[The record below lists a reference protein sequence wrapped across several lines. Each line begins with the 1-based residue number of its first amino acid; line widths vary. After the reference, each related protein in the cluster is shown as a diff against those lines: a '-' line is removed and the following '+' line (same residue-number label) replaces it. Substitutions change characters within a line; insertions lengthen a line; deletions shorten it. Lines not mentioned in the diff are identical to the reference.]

1 VLLCALLT
9 ILPQR
14 GWSEAKVLIPDQQH
28 DKMTVE
34 LHSIG
39 DDVLFYIGDPQ
50 AFLALRARPG
60 SIPPYVRFT
69 NSGRVVM
76 LRILD
81 QTLFE
86 NLNPAEQE
94 YLDGDAEDER
104 PSESVPEKQ
113 SWEIRLSPASPG
125 TFVLHV
131 EDGKGVFDFTDLEVK
146 DVYLQGDSSRI
157 EVQFERPNII
167 PLERMKITMNG
178 GELDFTGV
186 LNARAKSV
194 TLQIP
199 RTKCRVELRGKPFDG
214 TSEIFFEETPRSLEI
229 TVSRKVGV
237 RISGLVEN
245 VVRFNHK
252 DMRRDGNSLVSAN
265 YADNK
270 CKVQLHFT
278 QPIPNL
284 EVDWD

>member
-1 VLLCALLT
+1 
-9 ILPQR
+9 
-14 GWSEAKVLIPDQQH
+14 
-28 DKMTVE
+28 M
-34 LHSIG
+34 
-39 DDVLFYIGDPQ
+39 
-50 AFLALRARPG
+50 
-60 SIPPYVRFT
+60 
-69 NSGRVVM
+69 
-76 LRILD
+76 
-81 QTLFE
+81 
-86 NLNPAEQE
+86 
-94 YLDGDAEDER
+94 
-104 PSESVPEKQ
+104 
-113 SWEIRLSPASPG
+113 
-125 TFVLHV
+125 LHV

-167 PLERMKITMNG
+167 PLERMKITMSG

-194 TLQIP
+194 TMQIP
-199 RTKCRVELRGKPFDG
+199 RTKVRIDLTGKPFEG
-214 TSEIFFEETPRSLEI
+214 TSEIFFEETPKSLEI

-265 YADNK
+265 YANNK